1 MDIGWIIALF
11 QTYPIAGGVGV
22 TLLVLGAVHVF
33 DRFSAGRSAEP
44 GQGAGSG
51 GYLGIEF
58 GSGESGGGSGG
69 WSGGGS
75 DGCGG
80 GGGD

>member
-22 TLLVLGAVHVF
+22 TLLVLGVLHLT
-33 DRFSAGRSAEP
+33 DRFSAGRKAEP
-44 GQGAGSG
+44 GQGEGSG
-51 GYLGIEF
+51 VFFGIEF
-58 GSGESGGGSGG
+58 GGGGSGVG
-69 WSGGGS
+69 SGSCGGS
-75 DGCGG
+75 GD